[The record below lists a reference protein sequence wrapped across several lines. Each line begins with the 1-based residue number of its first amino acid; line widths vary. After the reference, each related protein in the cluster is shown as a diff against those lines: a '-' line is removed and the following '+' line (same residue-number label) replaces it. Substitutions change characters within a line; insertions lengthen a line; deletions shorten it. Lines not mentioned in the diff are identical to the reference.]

1 MKLTMRAIVRWEQLL
16 CKSFANMDYANEYDM
31 EALMYCVALSSN
43 KITCTL
49 TEFVSTLVNKN
60 LSTSMARSLA
70 RESAVMGQFSAKETD
85 EQESEGAGGFIKELV
100 AMLIMAGMD
109 AHFVMDE
116 MPLCDLPLFVE
127 AYQNKKKEQME
138 SDRLWTYLNILPHVD
153 GKKLPSARE
162 LYPFPW
168 EEAEMEKEAAK
179 SIQEDSDKLDAFF
192 EQGKNYI
199 NQNYGR

>member
-1 MKLTMRAIVRWEQLL
+1 MRAIVRWEQLL
-16 CKSFANMDYANEYDM
+16 RKPFVKMDYANEYDV

-49 TEFVSTLVNKN
+49 TEFVSTLANKK
-60 LSTSMARSLA
+60 LATEMAKSLA
-70 RESAVMGQFSAKETD
+70 RESAVMGQFSAKESD
-85 EQESEGAGGFIKELV
+85 DQGHEGDGGFIKDLV
-100 AMLIMAGMD
+100 FTLVMAGVD
-109 AHFVMDE
+109 AEFVME
-116 MPLCDLPLFVE
+116 QLPLCDLPLLID

-168 EEAEMEKEAAK
+168 EEAEMEKAAAE
-179 SIQEDSDKLDAFF
+179 SIQEDSDKLEEFF
-192 EQGKNYI
+192 KQGKNYI
-199 NQNYGR
+199 NQNYGK